1 MLIAIDT
8 VMYYIRLTT
17 FFAAIFL
24 FLILV
29 TDLRATVSENAVQR
43 AAVQLADNY
52 LSSNLT
58 FAHGVFDA
66 SALAALNENPI
77 EAARLC
83 SNPVTL
89 EFFAYKDGG
98 ASQRI
103 SKIGYPEPGVSAD
116 YPVWLKFGEQLVPS
130 IMKLSVE
137 AARLT
142 QYEDGTRVEY
152 TIVFPA
158 LSCAVERAWVYKLP
172 QEEVLFD
179 CPYDACIIYTD
190 GQRFCMAEIYRDQN
204 ALCRSMPG
212 VNVTEYMAREG
223 KQTLR
228 AVPIKKG
235 GVAECGND
243 QDIATGWADDVG
255 TVILCEVQD

>member
-8 VMYYIRLTT
+8 VMYYIRLTV
-17 FFAAIFL
+17 FFVAIFL
-24 FLILV
+24 ILSLV
-29 TDLRATVSENAVQR
+29 TDLRTTVSENSIQR
-43 AAVQLADNY
+43 ASVQLADNY

-58 FAHGVFDA
+58 FAHGIFNA
-66 SALAALNENPI
+66 SALAALNGNPI

-103 SKIGYPEPGVSAD
+103 SKIGYPNPGVSSD

-130 IMKLSVE
+130 IMTLSVE
-137 AARLT
+137 AASFV
-142 QYEDGTRVEY
+142 QYEGDTRVTY

-158 LSCAVERAWVYKLP
+158 LSCVVERAWVYKLP

-179 CPYDACIIYTD
+179 CQYGACIIYTD
-190 GQRFCMAEIYRDQN
+190 GQRLCVADTYRGQN
-204 ALCRSMPG
+204 ELCRSMPG
-212 VNVTEYMAREG
+212 VNVTDYMARSG
-223 KQTLR
+223 KQKLR

-235 GVAECGND
+235 GVPACDGPD
-243 QDIATGWADDVG
+243 VATGWTDDVG
-255 TVILCEVQD
+255 TIIFCEVT